1 MRMAPVLRSPQ
12 KTICFKVHLILA
24 LKVTQKW
31 TLTDILKYVCL
42 LEMLKYVLV
51 LNICRRCLMEPAVN
65 LLLSHYIQSIRD
77 DLLRAPLHFGTE
89 SKWPKNEPHI
99 GTQSVHQQV
108 NKWPKNEWLTH
119 KYCERCPSIRS
130 GNICRRWAWLL
141 WWNFQSILN
150 INFHK
155 KGQCHIIFR
164 ASAMETTR
172 KDIIT
177 LFSEHQR
184 WKCGSNCIQKVFWG
198 AQVQASPST
207 PSSPLPRVLIVCTLF
222 RQKTLWRWKITFYV
236 NQCSYI
242 FHHLAKIVP

>member
-1 MRMAPVLRSPQ
+1 
-12 KTICFKVHLILA
+12 
-24 LKVTQKW
+24 
-31 TLTDILKYVCL
+31 
-42 LEMLKYVLV
+42 MLKYVLV
-51 LNICRRCLMEPAVN
+51 LNICRRCLLEPAVN

-108 NKWPKNEWLTH
+108 NKWPKNERLTH
-119 KYCERCPSIRS
+119 KYCERCPSTRS

-222 RQKTLWRWKITFYV
+222 RQKTLWRWKITFLCESMLVYISSSCKNSSIDQV
-236 NQCSYI
+236 KLDDFSCPSFWHLGFSVQSSCTKLQRSLHADMRKCS
-242 FHHLAKIVP
+242 